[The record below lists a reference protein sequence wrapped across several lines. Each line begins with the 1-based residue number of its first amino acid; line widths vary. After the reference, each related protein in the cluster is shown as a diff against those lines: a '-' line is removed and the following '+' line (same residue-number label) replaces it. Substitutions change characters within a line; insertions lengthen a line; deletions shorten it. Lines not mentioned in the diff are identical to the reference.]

1 MPVTNPY
8 VSYIRFALKCG
19 VAAWVTLNIA
29 TAAVSALAH
38 AAAARIVTDPTAPDR
53 YHTEW
58 LGHHHRRPTRAGM
71 PDPAVIDRLL
81 EHHTHRVNIHTARD
95 N

>member
-8 VSYIRFALKCG
+8 VSYIRLALKCG
-19 VAAWVTLNIA
+19 VAAWATLNIA
-29 TAAVSALAH
+29 TAAVSALA
-38 AAAARIVTDPTAPDR
+38 AAATARVATDPTDPDR

-58 LGHHHRRPTRAGM
+58 LGHRHRRATAAGM
-71 PDPAVIDRLL
+71 PDLAVIDRLL